1 MEPFCV
7 KRFIIIIIIEIGLE
21 STQRSCPHCHLHVET
36 EIHHLLDCPFYN
48 DLRKIMLAY
57 IIDLGREDRLKFLI
71 DICKVCLFIYCFK
84 RESNC
89 VIRLFQCIMFCY
101 KLNFLF
107 RITYSLTVFYFYNIF
122 TFPRVKGCVPV

>member
-7 KRFIIIIIIEIGLE
+7 KRFIIIIIIIEIGLE

-71 DICKVCLFIYCFK
+71 DTPDKAIINCVAKYVFLFIVLK
-84 RESNC
+84 ENQI
-89 VIRLFQCIMFCY
+89 V
-101 KLNFLF
+101 
-107 RITYSLTVFYFYNIF
+107 
-122 TFPRVKGCVPV
+122 